1 MINFYIPD
9 FIKFFNLNISLVKL
23 LQDYPKYFYEDIQI
37 KGVYGS
43 LSKCSWNGGRIIN
56 YYNPIS
62 TQLSTIIQMF
72 NNLGVSIRYT
82 FTNSEIKK
90 QHLQDIQGN
99 VMMRLANNGM
109 NDVIIYSELLENY
122 LRKNYPN
129 FKYISSVTK
138 CLETNEEIQNE
149 FLKNYDF
156 IVIDQN
162 KNRDIELLQSLDTNK
177 IELLINSYCFPN
189 CPYKKQHY
197 KDVSLVSLQ
206 QKQDSQNYTNCLRA
220 TEFKDILN
228 NFTTI
233 KQEELYN
240 YYYNKLHI
248 YNFKLEGRSNDGKDL
263 IENYLYYLV
272 KPEYHNLVRNIL
284 IKYI

>member
-9 FIKFFNLNISLVKL
+9 FIKFYNLNISLTKL
-23 LQDYPKYFYEDIQI
+23 IQEHPQYFYKDIQI
-37 KGVYGS
+37 KGVYGC
-43 LSKCSWNGGRIIN
+43 LSKCSWNGGRTIN
-56 YYNPIS
+56 YYNSIS
-62 TQLSTIIQMF
+62 TQLSTIIKIF
-72 NNLGVSIRYT
+72 NSLGVSIRYT

-99 VMMRLANNGM
+99 IMVRLANNGM
-109 NDVIIYSELLENY
+109 NDIIINSELLEDY

-138 CLETNEEIQNE
+138 CLETKEEIQNE

-162 KNRDIELLQSLDTNK
+162 KNRDIELLQSLDVNR

-197 KDVSLVSLQ
+197 QDVSLASLQ
-206 QKQDSQNYTNCLRA
+206 QNPVQQKYNNCLRA
-220 TEFKDILN
+220 TQFKDILN
-228 NFTTI
+228 NPTTI
-233 KQEELYN
+233 KREELYD
-240 YYYNKLHI
+240 YYYNQLHI

-263 IENYLYYLV
+263 IENYLYYFV
-272 KPEYHNLVRNIL
+272 KPEYYNLIKNIL